1 MLTNI
6 FGERLWDDL
15 WDTSFEKNLLSERS
29 PLYGK
34 HAKNLMKT
42 DIQETENG
50 YALSVDLP
58 GFKKDEV
65 DLQLQDGYL
74 TIQASK
80 GLDKDETDKKGNYI
94 RRERYAG
101 SCMRSFYVGDVK
113 PAEVKA
119 TYENGVL
126 TLLLPKQDAKRLPE
140 ESHIAI
146 E

>member
-15 WDTSFEKNLLSERS
+15 WDTSFEKSLLGEHT

-42 DIQETENG
+42 DIQETTEG

-65 DLQLQDGYL
+65 DIQLLNGYL
-74 TIQASK
+74 TIQATKS
-80 GLDKDETDKKGNYI
+80 LDQDETDKDGQYI

-101 SCMRSFYVGDVK
+101 SCMRSFYVGDIQ
-113 PAEVKA
+113 PNEVKA
-119 TYENGVL
+119 AYESGVL
-126 TLLLPKQDAKRLPE
+126 KLTLPKQDTQRLPAQTK
-140 ESHIAI
+140 ITI